1 MKSTLALGFLALASL
16 ATVPALSLAG
26 QADTHEKS
34 DKVRTLSGCLSAGE
48 KSGEYNLMADDGS
61 TWELHSKGA
70 NLSKHVGH
78 TVTVDGTVWHAKMH
92 GAKEKVKDETNPD
105 ASEHGHLN
113 VTEVH
118 HVSGSCKR

>member
-48 KSGEYNLMADDGS
+48 KSGEQPAAQQRVSQERPRRWPAGDARSHRLNPAG
-61 TWELHSKGA
+61 
-70 NLSKHVGH
+70 
-78 TVTVDGTVWHAKMH
+78 
-92 GAKEKVKDETNPD
+92 KVFFV
-105 ASEHGHLN
+105 L
-113 VTEVH
+113 
-118 HVSGSCKR
+118 RIL